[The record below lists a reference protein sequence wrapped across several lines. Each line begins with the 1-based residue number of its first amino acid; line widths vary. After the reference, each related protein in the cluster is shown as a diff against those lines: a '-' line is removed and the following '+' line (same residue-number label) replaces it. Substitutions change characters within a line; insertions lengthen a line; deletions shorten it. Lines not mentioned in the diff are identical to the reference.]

1 MIMPRGA
8 GQLLLPANPW
18 FIAASL
24 VAALMLQMVPLGRLS
39 AMPDLMAVVLVF
51 WNVHQPRRVGVG
63 LAFLF
68 GLIVDVHHGALLGQH
83 AMAYSLLSFGAVALH
98 RRLLW
103 FTPSSQALHVLPLFA
118 LAHIVSLA
126 VRLLVGGMW
135 PGWGLVLAPFIE
147 AALWPVVSWILLAP
161 QRRPPEPDAHRPL

>member
-1 MIMPRGA
+1 
-8 GQLLLPANPW
+8 
-18 FIAASL
+18 
-24 VAALMLQMVPLGRLS
+24 
-39 AMPDLMAVVLVF
+39 
-51 WNVHQPRRVGVG
+51 
-63 LAFLF
+63 
-68 GLIVDVHHGALLGQH
+68 
-83 AMAYSLLSFGAVALH
+83 VALH
-98 RRLLW
+98 RSLLW